1 MSLQLAFRRNVIVLA
16 AGEEKFKEIAI
27 LSELATRNG
36 LQLLPLR
43 CCEEVQQ
50 ALFQHQKIFIV
61 FERGYKADSQQEGL
75 VCDALAQGADWMP
88 LSVFEGL
95 IRGHAPIAGL
105 EDLLDWYGGKEER
118 LLKTWMAG
126 AADLLRRILAFFAM
140 LLSLP
145 LLLAVAVGIK
155 VTSRGPVFFLQSRV
169 GHRGKQF
176 KILKFRT
183 MHVDAEKNGPQWC
196 QGDHDTRVF
205 PFGRF
210 LRKSHLDELPQ
221 LWNVVVGDL
230 CFIGPRPERPEFHRI
245 LREHIP
251 HFPVRVS
258 MRPGIT
264 GWAQLRAGYAASVE
278 DAKKKFE
285 HDLYFMK
292 ATGIRLFGT
301 IILQTMIRI
310 LTGILNSSL
319 VGKIKSE
326 IELQRE
332 GEEP

>member
-1 MSLQLAFRRNVIVLA
+1 MSLQLAFRCNVIVLA
-16 AGEEKFKEIAI
+16 AGEEKFVEIAI

-36 LQLLPLR
+36 LQILPLR
-43 CCEEVQQ
+43 CCEEVQE
-50 ALFQHQKIFIV
+50 ALFQHKKIRIV
-61 FERGYKADSQQEGL
+61 FERGYKTDSQQERL

-95 IRGHAPIAGL
+95 LRGHAPIAGL

-118 LLKTWMAG
+118 PLKKGLAG
-126 AADLLRRILAFFAM
+126 AADLMRRILAFFAL

-155 VTSRGPVFFLQSRV
+155 VTSRGPVFFLQNRV

-176 KILKFRT
+176 RILKFRT

-196 QGDHDTRVF
+196 QGDHDERVF

-221 LWNVVVGDL
+221 LWNVVAGDL
-230 CFIGPRPERPEFHRI
+230 CFIGPRPERPEFLQV
-245 LREHIP
+245 LREQIP

-292 ATGIRLFGT
+292 ATGFGLLGK
-301 IILQTMIRI
+301 IILQTLMRI
-310 LTGILNSSL
+310 FAGIIDSFLAGMNR
-319 VGKIKSE
+319 SE
-326 IELQRE
+326 IELRSE
-332 GEEP
+332 GEKP